1 MTLLEDSY
9 GAPTTAPV
17 SALSAINDFV
27 EGFVGYQPRA
37 VRPLEVVDEYPECA
51 LLNIQAGFLW
61 MFLERPEAP
70 GKAMPFLERARSLKG
85 LNHREQGL
93 LALLDAW
100 IQYDRQGVIRIGEQ
114 VLKAYPQDLST
125 LKLVQY
131 HAFNDGDAA
140 TMLRL
145 AKSCESANADRAPVH
160 SMIAFGHEQLHDLD
174 AAEAAAQRALVLD
187 EAEPWAHHALAHI
200 HLGRSTTRDGLAFLL
215 DRAPHWKGLNSFMF
229 THNWW
234 HVALFEIAEGD
245 VDQALKL
252 YDERCWGV
260 QPDYSQDQ
268 INAIS
273 LLARLECA
281 GVSVGNRWQA
291 LKPYVETRADDVIQ
305 PFLSLQYLYALA
317 RSKSEQ
323 ADVLFERIRGQAE
336 SPEVEQDKAL
346 WQAVGIPAATGV
358 LAHAR
363 GEFHTAATQLSQV
376 RSRLVEIG
384 GSHAQ
389 RDLFDQLLL
398 DALWQSEQWE
408 AAERQLAGRLRY
420 EPHNPVIRTRLEAV
434 QSRVSGR

>member
-1 MTLLEDSY
+1 MTSSTDSY
-9 GAPTTAPV
+9 GAPTTAPT
-17 SALSAINDFV
+17 SALSAINDFT
-27 EGFVGYQPRA
+27 EGIVGYQLRA
-37 VRPLEVVDEYPECA
+37 IRPLEAIEQHSDCA

-70 GKAMPFLERARSLKG
+70 GKAMPYLQQARLIKG

-100 IQYDRQGVIRIGEQ
+100 TRYDRQSLLRIGDDL
-114 VLKAYPQDLST
+114 LKVYPQDLST

-131 HAFNDGDAA
+131 HAFNNGDAA

-145 AKSCESANADRAPVH
+145 AKRCEAANADRAPIH
-160 SMIAFGHEQLHDLD
+160 SMIAFGHEQLHELD
-174 AAEAAAQRALVLD
+174 AAEAAANQALALD
-187 EAEPWAHHALAHI
+187 ETEPWAHHALAHI

-215 DRAPHWKGLNSFMF
+215 DRSPHWKGLNSFMF

-234 HVALFEIAEGD
+234 HVALFEIAEGQ
-245 VDQALKL
+245 VENALTL

-281 GVSVGNRWQA
+281 GVSVGDRWQA
-291 LKPYVETRADDVIQ
+291 LKPYVETRVDDVIQ
-305 PFLSLQYLYALA
+305 PFLTLQYLYALGRA
-317 RSKSEQ
+317 ESAQ
-323 ADVLFERIRGQAE
+323 ADNLFERILAQAHT
-336 SPEVEQDKAL
+336 PEVEQDQAL
-346 WQAVGIPAATGV
+346 WQEIGIPAASGV

-363 GEFHTAATQLSQV
+363 GDYELAAKALSMV

-398 DALWQSEQWE
+398 DALWQSGQWE
-408 AAERQLAGRLRY
+408 AAEKRLIGRFRY
-420 EPHNPVIRTRLEAV
+420 EPHNPVIEKRLREVRA
-434 QSRVSGR
+434 RITAR